1 MLFFPALWFD
11 KALKSANGVIKLN
24 MIEVT
29 PAALRKIKDY
39 LSQNGI
45 DSGIRVTLLE
55 GGCSGPV
62 LGIVL
67 DDVCDQDRAFDSGG
81 IQFFIHQSLLS
92 ECGNVRIDFAK
103 PDSRCDSTCSCGS
116 DGRFEIT
123 SERPVAPISG
133 CSCGSGA

>member
-1 MLFFPALWFD
+1 
-11 KALKSANGVIKLN
+11 

-29 PAALRKIKDY
+29 PAAIQKIKDY

-45 DSGIRVTLLE
+45 ESGIRVTLLE
-55 GGCSGPV
+55 GGCKGPA

-67 DDVCDQDRAFDSGG
+67 DDTYDQDRVFESAG

-92 ECGNVRIDFAK
+92 ECGNVKIDYVQ
-103 PDSRCDSTCSCGS
+103 PDGPCDSACNCGS
-116 DGRFEIT
+116 NGRFEIT
-123 SERPVAPISG
+123 SERPVTPISG